1 MNVEPSPKVFLQN
14 KLGKSQ
20 SKLAELEPVV
30 NNKREFPLIRLMP
43 EETKAGTNKSTRAG
57 V

>member
-30 NNKREFPLIRLMP
+30 NNKRECSLTRVMP
-43 EETKAGTNKSTRAG
+43 EWKKAGTYQSTRAG